1 MSEIPAEHLVALPA
15 PVPFLLNAILAGA
28 LGWIIAG
35 WQGFV
40 LGIVLLVAFL
50 AVVWSVGRLHA
61 NRSSLQR
68 LPEFTMK
75 LLRPFVGLLL
85 LPPTVLFAL
94 TVMIALWVWQR
105 SLGRLTMPAISFT
118 RPLAGS
124 LRKVSGF
131 MGGFFTPS
139 ELPRTAVNFLLV
151 LILGTVAAGIQVAF
165 YAALVAVPIVI
176 CALLMV
182 AVESS
187 REPEET

>member
-1 MSEIPAEHLVALPA
+1 MSEIPADRQVALPA

-35 WQGFV
+35 WQGFAFGV
-40 LGIVLLVAFL
+40 VLLVAFL

-61 NRSSLQR
+61 NRSLLQR
-68 LPEFTMK
+68 LSAFAMK
-75 LLRPFVGLLL
+75 LLSPFVGLLL

-94 TVMIALWVWQR
+94 TVMIALWVWER
-105 SLGRLTMPAISFT
+105 SLGRLTMPAISVT

-124 LRKVSGF
+124 LRKVSSF
-131 MGGFFTPS
+131 MRGFFTPS

-165 YAALVAVPIVI
+165 YAALVAVPIVV